1 MRLAPT
7 RLYLDTA
14 RLGLMNSSAQR
25 ANTDFAKLLSV
36 PTPVLVEHEADWFQ
50 KFNEIMQG

>member
-25 ANTDFAKLLSV
+25 ANTDFAKLLSDTAV
-36 PTPVLVEHEADWFQ
+36 RRAPTKAR
-50 KFNEIMQG
+50 